1 MADPLIIV
9 AIITLV
15 GNILLNMIQY
25 RNTLSGAK
33 EKESIAASNL
43 IDRALQVGKEE
54 IQSLRSINADL
65 IKANLEKDEKI
76 KILYEKIKQ
85 LEEEVENLT
94 KKVKALE
101 EKK

>member
-1 MADPLIIV
+1 MTDPLIIV

-15 GNILLNMIQY
+15 GNILLKIIQY
-25 RNTLSGAK
+25 RNTISGAK

-65 IKANLEKDEKI
+65 IKDNLAKEEEI

-85 LEEEVENLT
+85 LEEKVGKLT
-94 KKVKALE
+94 LKVKALE
-101 EKK
+101 EKQ